1 MIDKDKFHVLNYVR
15 KEEYTGSMDGMRY
28 MLKKKEK
35 EDGSALEVIIWPEPY
50 CFSKTE
56 EEKKQG
62 VCLYPRGGDG
72 GGGLFKCGLSGA
84 KAGLGEGK
92 INFILLFSG
101 ILFII
106 NAVNRRKNG
115 WGK

>member
-50 CFSKTE
+50 CLAATPEEQKEYFFFDFTDE
-56 EEKKQG
+56 GLLALEEKLNM
-62 VCLYPRGGDG
+62 VYEER
-72 GGGLFKCGLSGA
+72 
-84 KAGLGEGK
+84 
-92 INFILLFSG
+92 FSH
-101 ILFII
+101 
-106 NAVNRRKNG
+106 K
-115 WGK
+115 